1 LSSSRWC
8 GSPIEYAKAENMGRK
23 NVVLLA
29 SCFCLFTLAQTAR
42 PLESIAFFSHPVV
55 AAKYQQL
62 TRHTLEEIGGRVADL
77 SAGATLEFGILTAK
91 APVRSSRVNQVNV
104 PVWPVYKVVHRRI
117 LPSAPDGAH

>member
-1 LSSSRWC
+1 MQKR
-8 GSPIEYAKAENMGRK
+8 ENIGRK

-42 PLESIAFFSHPVV
+42 PLESIAFFSHPGV

-104 PVWPVYKVVHRRI
+104 PVWPVDEVVRRRI
-117 LPSAPDGAH
+117 LPSAPDGAR

>member
-1 LSSSRWC
+1 MSSSRWC
-8 GSPIEYAKAENMGRK
+8 GSPIELLKRENMGRK
-23 NVVLLA
+23 KVVLLA

-42 PLESIAFFSHPVV
+42 PLESIAFFSHPGV

-104 PVWPVYKVVHRRI
+104 PVWPVDRVVHRRI
-117 LPSAPDGAH
+117 LPSAPDDAH

>member
-1 LSSSRWC
+1 MLKR
-8 GSPIEYAKAENMGRK
+8 ENMDRGK
-23 NVVLLA
+23 AVLLA

-42 PLESIAFFSHPVV
+42 PLESIAFFSHPGL

-77 SAGATLEFGILTAK
+77 SAGATLEFGNLAAK
-91 APVRSSRVNQVNV
+91 APLRRSRVNRVNV
-104 PVWPVYKVVHRRI
+104 PVWSVERVVHRRI